1 MSGVWHIPPGQ
12 DGNSEALLF
21 PFACAANVESAVVRC
36 DLPQLGQA
44 SGAWLPRTSFSNLV
58 PQSSQT
64 YSKIG
69 IVSYSE
75 EEFNINSSLS
85 CQTSAKSADRPA
97 RSRIK
102 LAMTS

>member
-36 DLPQLGQA
+36 DLPQLGQP

-75 EEFNINSSLS
+75 EESISILACPVNR
-85 CQTSAKSADRPA
+85 RPGRRWGGWA
-97 RSRIK
+97 
-102 LAMTS
+102 A